1 MKTTE
6 NTRTPF
12 LDLKEE
18 KIKSMRD
25 SIYEF
30 YKLDWMASHNH
41 TLEELFEQIKEIIV
55 EKSHDNT
62 DAVDL
67 VEDSFMS
74 FEIDKGFGGELWA
87 CYDEFLECEYLDED
101 YIDGLIERLAPSEVK
116 PFLERIYKE
125 DISSFLYGREYE
137 NEHQ

>member
-1 MKTTE
+1 MKTIE
-6 NTRTPF
+6 NIKTPF

-25 SIYEF
+25 SLYEF

-116 PFLERIYKE
+116 PFLESIYKE

-137 NEHQ
+137 NEP

>member
-1 MKTTE
+1 MKTIE
-6 NTRTPF
+6 NIKTPF

-25 SIYEF
+25 SLYEF

-116 PFLERIYKE
+116 PFLESIYKE

-137 NEHQ
+137 NEPQ